1 MGIRQHFFV
10 GHRDAHDCPA
20 MNGMGGCL
28 LGVLPYELT
37 LTSEE
42 SVKVAHISGDID
54 LAAAIEL
61 GPQLLNIAR
70 SGPAELLIDLSEV
83 TLIDSEGV
91 KMLLSVVDTARGTG
105 RLARVTQLSESA
117 ERVIRII
124 GLGEMLGCPDTAQ
137 SPTPRRSPFR
147 PRDPQPTPPGS
158 FQ

>member
-1 MGIRQHFFV
+1 
-10 GHRDAHDCPA
+10 
-20 MNGMGGCL
+20 

-42 SVKVAHISGDID
+42 SVTVAHISGDID

-124 GLGEMLGCPDTAQ
+124 GLGEMLDTAQ